1 MANYDRLQNDYDF
14 QASFAGLIITGYIVA
29 NKKQL
34 DPVGIENLKQAQGLI
49 NTQANDKIVKQM
61 VKQIVSQSQ
70 VMFQK
75 YDRTI
80 FLQIVTAQGNY
91 AIKDKI
97 NYGKEELQMSLH
109 TMSLLYA
116 VFLILFAIGGGIELG
131 VIAITADYYLSI
143 SKKYAINLRN
153 LLILTL
159 LIIVI
164 TGVMVIHL
172 FATGFI
178 SAKVIQIMFAI
189 IGANEVV
196 VLAKIVLSF
205 LIIRKPA

>member
-1 MANYDRLQNDYDF
+1 
-14 QASFAGLIITGYIVA
+14 
-29 NKKQL
+29 
-34 DPVGIENLKQAQGLI
+34 
-49 NTQANDKIVKQM
+49 
-61 VKQIVSQSQ
+61 
-70 VMFQK
+70 
-75 YDRTI
+75 
-80 FLQIVTAQGNY
+80 
-91 AIKDKI
+91 
-97 NYGKEELQMSLH
+97 MSLH

-116 VFLILFAIGGGIELG
+116 VFLILFANGGGIELG